1 MEHNL
6 SQISFTISSDLKN
19 SFKAMC
25 AQRGITMKELI
36 IHLMT
41 ARLIAETKNSGVSTK
56 FSSAKARSH
65 VQEIR

>member
-41 ARLIAETKNSGVSTK
+41 QRLIAETKKIVK
-56 FSSAKARSH
+56 
-65 VQEIR
+65 QEGK